1 MKHKT
6 SNNKYQYSYI
16 NKFITKVKTLFIDI
30 FYHPICINACL
41 HYSWGKLVHR
51 NWGDDI
57 NVFLIEK
64 LFNKKVSYLYSS
76 SISMRR
82 NKINYIMIGS
92 TATMLGNNHS
102 VIWGAGIIDA
112 AIPLT
117 VQPLKILA
125 VRGPLTRKYFI
136 ENGVKCPEIYGDPAM
151 LTKLVYTPPITPI
164 YKLGIIPHYS
174 DFNHPYLDNFRNK
187 PDIII
192 IRMENYN
199 NWQEVVDQICC
210 CEYIASSSLH
220 SLIMSETYGIPNLW
234 IELSGKLL
242 GGHFKFHDFFL
253 SIHADRKMPFKIKK
267 DTLISEILATKSQYI
282 KGHIDLEP
290 LINSAPFKINHK
302 YISIKHKHE
311 YA

>member
-199 NWQEVVDQICC
+199 NWQEVVAQICC

-220 SLIMSETYGIPNLW
+220 GLIMSETYGIPNLW

-267 DTLISEILATKSQYI
+267 DTLISEILATKSQY
-282 KGHIDLEP
+282 P
-290 LINSAPFKINHK
+290 KIRNYHP
-302 YISIKHKHE
+302 IHD
-311 YA
+311 